1 MSGGIR
7 VIPDALDMLAKLRDE
22 AEWPPVDTRVEKL
35 DNLPNTE
42 AAVENLNK
50 NAETLARYQ
59 RMADQQNLKLNEM
72 LRITAGE
79 YRKIDEQYAG
89 KIDNGERAAA
99 VDAIVVPAPSK
110 QVDPV
115 PDLVPFTPVSSGGY
129 SDVEQTQK
137 DLLAGDHGASLK
149 AAIAQWTAAAA
160 ATRRNDTGE
169 FSTDWEGDAADAAT
183 DKINKFAVWL
193 GELAGAWDKLIAA
206 GEQVLVAHS
215 VAVANHAVVYA
226 QYMALKAQLAELAAH
241 PVGQGVAMA
250 EVQRQLIELQERSD
264 DLREEYAG
272 NSNFPPANVPDP
284 GYADSVS
291 GQGTGGPPQYGTGGG
306 QQGGSPAGGPPA
318 GGQPAMS
325 PQAMSAQN
333 GPGSGLPQGGSPSG
347 KGSPSG
353 GGGAPAGGGAPSGG
367 GKPGGGLPG
376 GGLPGGAGIPETG
389 LPELPL
395 DDPGVSP
402 AGVGGGGSGGGSGGG
417 GGVPPMPL
425 QPNVGAETVAP
436 GPAGG
441 GARGG
446 GSGAIPASAMGGMG
460 GAMGGMGGMG
470 HGGAQQNQEKRRD
483 PRLAADEEIYVE
495 DRAYTEPVIGNR
507 RRRDVQDKEPK

>member
-1 MSGGIR
+1 MGGLR
-7 VIPDALDMLAKLRDE
+7 VDPVELDILAKQRHG
-22 AEWPPVDTRVEKL
+22 AQWPTVDAQVHKL
-35 DNLPNTE
+35 DSLPNTQ
-42 AAVENLNK
+42 AAVENLNA
-50 NAETLARYQ
+50 NARTLTEYQNMARL
-59 RMADQQNLKLNEM
+59 QNQKLEEM
-72 LRITAGE
+72 LTITAGA
-79 YRKIDEQYAG
+79 YRRVDTEYAG
-89 KIDNGERAAA
+89 KIDDGSRERA
-99 VDAIVVPAPSK
+99 VDAISVPAPST
-110 QVDPV
+110 QVPPV
-115 PDLVPFTPVSSGGY
+115 PDFPPFAPISSGGY
-129 SDVEQTQK
+129 SDVEQTQRA
-137 DLLAGDHGASLK
+137 LLDGDHGASLQT
-149 AAIAQWTAAAA
+149 AAAQWTAAANA
-160 ATRRNDTGE
+160 ARGNAANRQTTN
-169 FSTDWEGDAADAAT
+169 WEGDAADAAMHQL
-183 DKINKFAVWL
+183 NRYSEWL
-193 GELAGAWDKLIAA
+193 GELAAAWDKLAA
-206 GEQVLVAHS
+206 AAERVLAAH
-215 VAVANHAVVYA
+215 AATVANHTGVYTR
-226 QYMALKAQLAELAAH
+226 YMIRKAQLAELAAH
-241 PVGQGVAMA
+241 PTGQGMAMA
-250 EVQRQLIELQERSD
+250 EIQRELKQLQEQSD
-264 DLREEYAG
+264 DLREDYA
-272 NSNFPPANVPDP
+272 SHSTFTPAQPSEP
-284 GYADSVS
+284 EFAGQLTS
-291 GQGTGGPPQYGTGGG
+291 GQGTGGSSGTGGGG